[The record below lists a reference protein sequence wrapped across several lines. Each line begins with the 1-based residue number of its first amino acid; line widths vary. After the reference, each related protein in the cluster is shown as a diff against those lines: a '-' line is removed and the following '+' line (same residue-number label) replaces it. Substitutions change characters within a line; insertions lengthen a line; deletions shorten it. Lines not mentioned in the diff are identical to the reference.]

1 MKVGIIGL
9 GFVGSALL
17 NGLKDNV
24 EVMKIDPKIGTST
37 NDLLNFNPDIIFI
50 SVPTPMSN
58 DGTQDLTILDEVIN
72 ELISFKLDSLVVLKS
87 TILPSLIRSIEK
99 KIKRFVY
106 NPEFLREKT
115 AAEDF
120 KNSSF
125 IIFGGSDENSK
136 VLSDFYTNYTFCKTS
151 DHIYVNT
158 VEASL
163 IKYAINSFLATKVIF
178 FNQLF
183 DIFEKLGSSG
193 NWNKIINAIGKD
205 IRVGTSHMEVPGH
218 DGRKG
223 FGGAC
228 FPKDTN
234 ALNELSK
241 SIGANF
247 SLLENVIMINN
258 QIRISYNSETEREKE
273 QNIKFK
279 AN

>member
-37 NDLLNFNPDIIFI
+37 NDLLNFNPDVIFI
-50 SVPTPMSN
+50 SVPTPMNN
-58 DGTQDLTILDEVIN
+58 DGTQDISILDGVIN
-72 ELISFKLDSLVVLKS
+72 EIKSLKLESLVVLKS
-87 TILPSLIRSIEK
+87 TLLPSSIKLIEK
-99 KIKRFVY
+99 KIERFVY

-115 AAEDF
+115 ASEDF
-120 KNSSF
+120 INSSF
-125 IIFGGSDENSK
+125 IIFGGNDNNSK
-136 VLSDFYTNYTFCKTS
+136 ILSDFYTNYTLCKS
-151 DHIYVNT
+151 GDHVFLNA

-163 IKYAINSFLATKVIF
+163 VKYAINSFLATKVIF

-183 DIFEKLGSSG
+183 DIFAKLGPSG
-193 NWNKIINAIGKD
+193 NWNKVIDAVGKD
-205 IRVGTSHMEVPGH
+205 NRVGISHMEVPGH

-241 SIGANF
+241 SLGADF
-247 SLLENVIMINN
+247 SLLQNVIMINN
-258 QIRISYNSETEREKE
+258 QIRMSYNDETEREKE

-279 AN
+279 PN